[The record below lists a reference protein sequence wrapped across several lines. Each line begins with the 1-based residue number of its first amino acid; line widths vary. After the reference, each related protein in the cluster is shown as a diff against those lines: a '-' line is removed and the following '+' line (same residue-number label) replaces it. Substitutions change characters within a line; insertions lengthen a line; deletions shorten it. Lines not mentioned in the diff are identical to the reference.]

1 MPVNNFQ
8 TYKPIQRQ
16 TPEPEIDYKRRMAD
30 ALLLEASNTAP
41 VQHWS
46 QGAARLVDGLNSRI
60 TRDQAEQAQKHN
72 HEIQSANS
80 MKIAGALGLQGGEAD
95 FVRQNPDIANQ
106 LMAQKIAGRGQSQKP
121 TALMQNLIAAGLKPG
136 SPEFKEAILGGTK
149 RGMVINNQLP
159 GAEKGTN
166 KLTEKL
172 AEQAAGVFDQAAS
185 AQDLANKYTQ
195 INEYAQDPN
204 VRTGTLG
211 AFELG
216 IKKLGNTVFGL
227 DFEGLPEAEQI
238 QKVGDL
244 LVGDIRKMQGDT
256 RMSDADRKAYRAIP
270 PNIGDSK
277 EGILLATEIMQKTAK
292 GMAARQQTLS
302 ELVAQNGGNFDT
314 GVWARYNQY
323 INQNPILS
331 REDVMK
337 ARAVAKGAKQNTP
350 GAGMNLKKI
359 KNKYGLE

>member
-1 MPVNNFQ
+1 MASLLNQIRYFSA
-8 TYKPIQRQ
+8 
-16 TPEPEIDYKRRMAD
+16 EPAVRNLYRNQEFDYREER
-30 ALLLEASNTAP
+30 N
-41 VQHWS
+41 
-46 QGAARLVDGLNSRI
+46 
-60 TRDQAEQAQKHN
+60 
-72 HEIQSANS
+72 
-80 MKIAGALGLQGGEAD
+80 KIADERYNQQLKQQQDDRAFA
-95 FVRQNPDIANQ
+95 RQ
-106 LMAQKIAGRGQSQKP
+106 MAMQKREPKP
-121 TALMQNLIAAGLKPG
+121 TALMTNLLAAGLKPG
-136 SPEFKEAILGGTK
+136 TKEFRDAVLNGTK

-216 IKKLGNTVFGL
+216 IKKMGNTVFGL
-227 DFEGLPEAEQI
+227 DFDGLPEAEQI

-277 EGILLATEIMQKTAK
+277 QGILLATEIMQKTAK
-292 GMAARQQTLS
+292 GLAARQQALS

-314 GVWARYNQY
+314 RVWAQYNQY

-337 ARAVAKGAKQNTP
+337 ARAIAKGAKQNTP
-350 GAGMNLKKI
+350 GAGMKKTY
-359 KNKYGLE
+359 KEWLQE